1 MTNTISLISRK
12 HCHLCE
18 QAEDLV
24 AVYFPGCP
32 VWDVDVDESLKR
44 LYGVRVP
51 VLLKDGEV
59 VLEGAF
65 READIARLALSVK
78 SLNEC
83 HDDSRHK

>member
-32 VWDVDVDESLKR
+32 VWDVDVDESHKR

-65 READIARLALSVK
+65 READVARLALSVNSPK
-78 SLNEC
+78 RMSG
-83 HDDSRHK
+83 

>member
-32 VWDVDVDESLKR
+32 VWDVDVDESRKR

-59 VLEGAF
+59 VMEGAF
-65 READIARLALSVK
+65 TEADIARLALSIK

-83 HDDSRHK
+83 RDDSGHK

>member
-1 MTNTISLISRK
+1 
-12 HCHLCE
+12 
-18 QAEDLV
+18 
-24 AVYFPGCP
+24 
-32 VWDVDVDESLKR
+32 VDESRKR

-83 HDDSRHK
+83 HDDPRHK

>member
-1 MTNTISLISRK
+1 MNAIALISRK
-12 HCHLCE
+12 RCHLCE

-32 VWDVDVDESLKR
+32 VWDVDVDESRKR

-65 READIARLALSVK
+65 KEADIARLALSIK

-83 HDDSRHK
+83 HEDSGHE

>member
-24 AVYFPGCP
+24 AVYFSGCP
-32 VWDVDVDESLKR
+32 VWDVDGDESRKR

>member
-1 MTNTISLISRK
+1 MTNTIELISRK

-32 VWDVDVDESLKR
+32 VWDVDVDESRKR

-65 READIARLALSVK
+65 READVARLALSVK

>member
-32 VWDVDVDESLKR
+32 VWDVDVDESRKR

-65 READIARLALSVK
+65 EEADIARLALSIE

-83 HDDSRHK
+83 HGDPGHE

>member
-1 MTNTISLISRK
+1 MMNAITLISRRR
-12 HCHLCE
+12 CHLCE
-18 QAEDLV
+18 QVEDLV
-24 AVYFPGCP
+24 AAYFPASP
-32 VWDVDVDESLKR
+32 VLDVASDDSREH

-65 READIARLALSVK
+65 EEADIARLALSIE

-83 HDDSRHK
+83 HGDPGHE

>member
-32 VWDVDVDESLKR
+32 VWDVDVDESRKR

-51 VLLKDGEV
+51 VLLKNGEV

>member
-32 VWDVDVDESLKR
+32 VWDVDGDESRKR

>member
-32 VWDVDVDESLKR
+32 VWDVDVDESHKR

-65 READIARLALSVK
+65 READVARLALSFK
-78 SLNEC
+78 SPKRM
-83 HDDSRHK
+83 SR

>member
-24 AVYFPGCP
+24 AVYFPGCL
-32 VWDVDVDESLKR
+32 VWDVDVDESRKR

-65 READIARLALSVK
+65 READVARLALSVK
-78 SLNEC
+78 SPKRM
-83 HDDSRHK
+83 SG

>member
-1 MTNTISLISRK
+1 MTNTIALISRK

-32 VWDVDVDESLKR
+32 VLDVDVDESRKR

>member
-24 AVYFPGCP
+24 AVYFPRCP
-32 VWDVDVDESLKR
+32 VWDVDVDESRKR

-51 VLLKDGEV
+51 VLLKNGEV